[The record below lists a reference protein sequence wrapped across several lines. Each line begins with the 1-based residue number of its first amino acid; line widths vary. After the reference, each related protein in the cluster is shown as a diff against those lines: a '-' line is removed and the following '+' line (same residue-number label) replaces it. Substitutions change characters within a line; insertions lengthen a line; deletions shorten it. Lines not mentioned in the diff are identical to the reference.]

1 MLQQTRYGLSLCV
14 ATQQLEA
21 SDKVACE
28 EKTIATVYVT
38 GRHWDEVGEGLTMS
52 KILSGTELEVIV
64 SKLMAAEAEILHLAI
79 EEENVSEAASDL
91 WGVFEML
98 QEIILKLQSLV

>member
-1 MLQQTRYGLSLCV
+1 
-14 ATQQLEA
+14 
-21 SDKVACE
+21 
-28 EKTIATVYVT
+28 
-38 GRHWDEVGEGLTMS
+38 MS
-52 KILSGTELEVIV
+52 KILSGVELEVIV

>member
-1 MLQQTRYGLSLCV
+1 
-14 ATQQLEA
+14 
-21 SDKVACE
+21 
-28 EKTIATVYVT
+28 
-38 GRHWDEVGEGLTMS
+38 MS

-79 EEENVSEAASDL
+79 EEENVSEASDL

-98 QEIILKLQSLV
+98 QEIILKIQSLL